1 MTLMDFSSAM
11 GREIQHN
18 VPRQW
23 NMWSNS
29 VVERMRRLWMI
40 DVYTWANIPT
50 CVFMNICMLCV
61 FWIFIWYIYISYCV
75 YIYCIFVLNVYM
87 KKTFQKEPPPPNWRG
102 EKLLFYFIRNHC
114 LDEWGYF
121 SWNRT
126 PMVASYRLGL
136 ECLKSTPCPKI
147 MQSTHLSS
155 WGVCFWQSCHHCHKG
170 TLWSIDLQ
178 RPSSAFA
185 LEIRSWRWRL
195 GQTPTR
201 WSAWGE
207 GRWQ

>member
-1 MTLMDFSSAM
+1 MCQDSGTC
-11 GREIQHN
+11 E
-18 VPRQW
+18 VT
-23 NMWSNS
+23 
-29 VVERMRRLWMI
+29 RLWRRREWDDSWWLML
-40 DVYTWANIPT
+40 YTSKHT
-50 CVFMNICMLCV
+50 CVCIYRYLYAMCILNVDIYNILCMYL
-61 FWIFIWYIYISYCV
+61 IYICLK
-75 YIYCIFVLNVYM
+75 CM
-87 KKTFQKEPPPPNWRG
+87 H
-102 EKLLFYFIRNHC
+102 EKDFPKRTNTTKLEGWQFLFYFIRNHC
-114 LDEWGYF
+114 LDELGFFLSGYF

-126 PMVASYRLGL
+126 PMAASYRLVL
-136 ECLKSTPCPKI
+136 LCLKSTPCPKI

-155 WGVCFWQSCHHCHKG
+155 WGVFFFWQSCHHCHKG